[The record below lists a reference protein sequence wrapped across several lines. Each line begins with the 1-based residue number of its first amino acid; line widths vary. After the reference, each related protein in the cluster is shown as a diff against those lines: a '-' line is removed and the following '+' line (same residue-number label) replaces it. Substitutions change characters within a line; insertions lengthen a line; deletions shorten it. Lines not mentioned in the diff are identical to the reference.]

1 MHISQPTDAQKQTA
15 WQRLRALPPE
25 LLGGAAKGLIY
36 LTTAGV
42 TAYCL
47 LPGNPAGVAIPAV
60 LLPLIEAI
68 GPDLLASVVEKVASG
83 KEKSSD
89 EIVAILQEA
98 TANSRLNGQKLASLP
113 SKRELYQGISL
124 LAEQAAQN
132 QAALVGLH
140 AETHTMLRQLLAI
153 QPAHLGLF
161 VDVPTLPNYFVGRDD
176 LLTDLVGPLTSGESL
191 ALSAEGLPG
200 VGKTTLAVALAHHP
214 NVLAHFSDGVLW
226 AGLGQDPD
234 VLGVLAIWAEALGGD
249 VTELAEERARY
260 VAVKRLIG
268 QRRLLLVL
276 DDAWD
281 SEAASWLRCG
291 GPNCV
296 HLLTTRNK
304 AIATKFAGS
313 PRSLTVPTL
322 AKDPAFALLQALAPQ
337 VCQAHPEETRQL
349 TALVGGLPLA
359 LELLGGFL
367 AAPRRGLTPG
377 LRQKAL
383 AKMADPLERL
393 ALAAVR
399 LGSVASTA
407 QTLRETIALSLSAL
421 QEEGGA
427 EAVQAFYAL
436 GAFAPKPAA
445 FSWQAATAVA
455 ACAEETIAWLVER
468 NLVEAEADDLLLH
481 QTLAEVAQE
490 ELPPEAT
497 ERHRAYYLDLVNA
510 DREEWRQIE
519 AVYEQIKHAWQQ
531 LPEDETVLDW
541 VWALGL
547 YQERRGLWRDKTAWT
562 NRGLEVA
569 ETEEQKEAEAS
580 MLVNL
585 GYVYNSLGQRE
596 EALAY
601 YNRALPIMEEVGNR
615 AGLATTLNNIGSVYN
630 DLGQREEAL
639 AYYNRALPIR
649 EEVGDRA
656 GLAATLNNIGGV
668 YNDLGQREEALAY
681 YNRALPIREEVG
693 DRAGLAATLNNIG
706 GVYNS
711 LGQREEAL
719 AYYNRA
725 LPITEEVGDRARLA
739 TTLNNIGYVYDSLG
753 QREEALS
760 YYNRALPIREEVGDR
775 AGLATTLNN
784 IGYVYDSLGQRE
796 EALSY
801 YNRALPIREEVGD
814 RYGESITRYNIAMIY
829 RAENQ
834 LQKAVNELRKVV
846 ELDRQVQHPDLE
858 DDLAMLAQ
866 VEAELADQ
874 QSGNPS

>member
-1 MHISQPTDAQKQTA
+1 MHDSQPTDAQKQTA
-15 WQRLRALPPE
+15 WQRLKALPPE
-25 LLGGAAKGLIY
+25 LLSGAAKGLIY
-36 LTTAGV
+36 LTAGV

-47 LPGNPAGVAIPAV
+47 LPDNPAGAAIPAV

-83 KEKSSD
+83 KEKSND
-89 EIVAILQEA
+89 EIFAILQEA
-98 TANSRLNGQKLASLP
+98 TANSRLNGQRLANLP
-113 SKRELYQGISL
+113 SKRDLYRGISL
-124 LAEQAAQN
+124 LAERAAQN

-140 AETHTMLRQLLAI
+140 AETHTMLQQLLAI
-153 QPAHLGLF
+153 QPANLELF
-161 VDVPTLPNYFVGRDD
+161 VDVPTLPNHFVGRED
-176 LLTDLVGPLTSGESL
+176 LLTDLVGRLTRGESL

-214 NVLAHFSDGVLW
+214 DVLDHFSDGVLW
-226 AGLGQDPD
+226 AGLGQTPD
-234 VLGVLAIWAEALGGD
+234 VLGVLATWAEALGGD

-281 SEAASWLRCG
+281 GEAASWLRCG

-377 LRQKAL
+377 LRHKAL
-383 AKMADPLERL
+383 AKMADSLERL

-407 QTLRETIALSLSAL
+407 QTLRETISLSLSAL

-455 ACAEETIAWLVER
+455 ACEEETIAWLVER

-490 ELPPEAT
+490 ELPPEAA
-497 ERHRAYYLDLVNA
+497 ERYQTYYLDFVNA
-510 DREEWRQIE
+510 NQENWRQIE
-519 AVYEQIKHAWQQ
+519 AAYEQIKHAWRQ
-531 LPEDETVLDW
+531 PPDDKTVLDW
-541 VWALGL
+541 IYALRI
-547 YQERRGLWRDKTAWT
+547 YQERRGLWHDHLIWA
-562 NRGLEVA
+562 NRGLII
-569 ETEEQKEAEAS
+569 TEKQKLQFEQGT
-580 MLVNL
+580 LLNNI
-585 GYVYNSLGQRE
+585 GGVYHRLGQPE
-596 EALAY
+596 EALGY
-601 YNRALPIMEEVGNR
+601 YNRALLITREAGDR
-615 AGLATTLNNIGSVYN
+615 AGLARTLNNIGGVY
-630 DLGQREEAL
+630 DGLGQREKAL
-639 AYYNRALPIR
+639 GYYNRALPIR

-656 GLAATLNNIGGV
+656 GLARTLNNIG
-668 YNDLGQREEALAY
+668 R
-681 YNRALPIREEVG
+681 
-693 DRAGLAATLNNIG
+693 
-706 GVYNS
+706 
-711 LGQREEAL
+711 
-719 AYYNRA
+719 
-725 LPITEEVGDRARLA
+725 
-739 TTLNNIGYVYDSLG
+739 VYDRLE

-760 YYNRALPIREEVGDR
+760 YYNRALPIREEVDDRAGLATTLNNIGSVYNSLGQREEALGYYNRALPIMEEVGDR

-784 IGYVYDSLGQRE
+784 IGSVYNSLGQRE

-801 YNRALPIREEVGD
+801 CNQALPIREEVGD
-814 RYGESITRYNIAMIY
+814 RWGEAVTRYNMARIFWDQGDLKTAL
-829 RAENQ
+829 AEIRQVVQLSEAVQSPNLERFQNELAQ
-834 LQKAVNELRKVV
+834 LQAEI
-846 ELDRQVQHPDLE
+846 
-858 DDLAMLAQ
+858 AAQ
-866 VEAELADQ
+866 Q
-874 QSGNPS
+874 GGNPS